1 MTRTFHNTDP
11 QTARCC
17 QSDRER
23 TKSSGLLSPQTPS
36 TVRTS
41 VAPTHTCNTHMV
53 HEVHSTNRQKKRTVY
68 FCQFAVEWSN
78 NSHLKWFKNSSFTI
92 NQHLQRWK
100 WYKQRQM
107 GFPFIISIFI
117 YWIWRVNNGHMAN
130 CGFINA
136 SPVIFLQLESHR
148 TWTRL
153 LSCDWTWCFPCFL
166 MLKKI
171 IWSISWKSSHVKI
184 IIISCSLTTTW
195 PQHNPKCFFKDPYW
209 PFLKPTGKLTDC

>member
-1 MTRTFHNTDP
+1 MLSIWPGKDEEFWSPVSTNSFHCSNQCRSNTYLQHTHGP
-11 QTARCC
+11 RGAFNQTA
-17 QSDRER
+17 
-23 TKSSGLLSPQTPS
+23 
-36 TVRTS
+36 
-41 VAPTHTCNTHMV
+41 
-53 HEVHSTNRQKKRTVY
+53 KKRTVY

-100 WYKQRQM
+100 WYKQRQR

-117 YWIWRVNNGHMAN
+117 YWIWGVNNGYMAK

-148 TWTRL
+148 TWTCL
-153 LSCDWTWCFPCFL
+153 LSCDWTWCFPCFM

-171 IWSISWKSSHVKI
+171 IWSISWKSSHDKNN
-184 IIISCSLTTTW
+184 
-195 PQHNPKCFFKDPYW
+195 HNQ
-209 PFLKPTGKLTDC
+209 L